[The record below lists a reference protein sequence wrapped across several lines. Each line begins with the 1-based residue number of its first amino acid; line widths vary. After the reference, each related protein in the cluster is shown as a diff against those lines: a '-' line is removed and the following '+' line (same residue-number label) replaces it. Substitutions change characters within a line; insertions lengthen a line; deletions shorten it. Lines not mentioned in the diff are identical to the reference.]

1 MQRDC
6 PRCWQPLAAEKQK
19 RGLWNV
25 TVDLCSGCGGLFLD
39 RGELLQP
46 TGNRPL
52 HSLTTNHLGIDS
64 SPQSLFSPCRGLI
77 PAVYAALAQL
87 DASPPLTADCPSRGA
102 P

>member
-39 RGELLQP
+39 RGELLRL

-52 HSLTTNHLGIDS
+52 HHLTTKHLGIDS
-64 SPQSLFSPCRGLI
+64 DSQLLLSLI
-77 PAVYAALAQL
+77 HI
-87 DASPPLTADCPSRGA
+87 
-102 P
+102 